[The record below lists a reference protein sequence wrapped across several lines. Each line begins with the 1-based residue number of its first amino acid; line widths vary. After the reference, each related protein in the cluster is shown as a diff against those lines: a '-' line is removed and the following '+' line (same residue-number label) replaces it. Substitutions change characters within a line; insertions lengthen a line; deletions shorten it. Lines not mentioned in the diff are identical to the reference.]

1 MRKFLYVAEVKI
13 DEEKYQEVLGWG
25 INPADFV
32 NSVLTDHG
40 KDRKLMMQTAVYETV
55 ESIYEEV
62 TDKAEDLIEAFLIED
77 LELEILNN
85 RMCIGGNCE
94 I

>member
-13 DEEKYQEVLGWG
+13 DEEKYQEVLSWG
-25 INPADFV
+25 ISPADFV

-40 KDRKLMMQTAVYETV
+40 RDRGLLMQTAVYETV
-55 ESIYEEV
+55 ESIFEPV
-62 TDKAEDLIEAFLIED
+62 TDEAENLIETFLLED